1 MQTHCNLLKAHRTG
15 NAPSQ
20 QRFPKKRA
28 VLNLTS
34 KKQRGV
40 ILVTSLFIL
49 LLMTM
54 LGVTGVTTTSLEEK
68 MAANLRDEYLAF
80 QSAETS
86 LLSAETFANG
96 LIHLDDFDEEGTQG
110 LYSTTDPANP
120 YRWESVDWDHSD
132 NLVTVNTDISGLY
145 ANPKYIIEHLT
156 DIEGSTASAS
166 VTVSGYGGYTGGSG
180 ATVYRI
186 TSYATGGSANSKVMI
201 QSTYADY

>member
-1 MQTHCNLLKAHRTG
+1 MQTHCNPLKAHRTG
-15 NAPSQ
+15 HAPA
-20 QRFPKKRA
+20 QRRRPKQPSVLKR
-28 VLNLTS
+28 VS

-68 MAANLRDEYLAF
+68 MAANLRDEFLAF

-86 LLSAETFANG
+86 LLSAEAFAKG
-96 LIHLDDFDEEGTQG
+96 LIHLDDFDELGTQG
-110 LYSTTDPANP
+110 LYTADVDNP
-120 YRWESVDWDHSD
+120 YRWETVDWDNSN

-145 ANPKYIIEHLT
+145 ADPKYIIEHLT
-156 DIEGSTASAS
+156 DIEGSTGSAS
-166 VTVSGYGGYTGGSG
+166 IMVSGYGGYTGGSG